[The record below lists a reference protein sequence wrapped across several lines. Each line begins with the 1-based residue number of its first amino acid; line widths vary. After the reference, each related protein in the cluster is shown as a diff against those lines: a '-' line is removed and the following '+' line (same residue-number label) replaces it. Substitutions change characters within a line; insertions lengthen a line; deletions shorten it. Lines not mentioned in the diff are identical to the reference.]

1 MMVPEGIQNLPAAA
15 RNFSYLAV
23 GMVKLNLLPSPSVLS
38 TRTSPLDDRHS
49 DTQGRRMIG

>member
-1 MMVPEGIQNLPAAA
+1 MMVPEGIQNLPAAT